1 MDMPDRGEAGAGQGA
16 SAPAAMADDGAAA
29 VSRSATSSVGRARWL
44 VVGAVTLLAGIAV
57 GLAVHEV
64 VLSRELA
71 ALQNRGREAATLSA
85 LLLQGELEKQ
95 RAVPLVLAEDPDV
108 RAALRAPIQARV
120 EALDMRLEA
129 LAAETRAGVIY
140 LLDAHGVA
148 IAASNWRRPDS
159 FVASDYSFRPYFQRA
174 VADDATEYFALG
186 NVSLRPGLYLGRR
199 IESANRLLGVIVV
212 KVEFDAIEQ
221 GWRELSAPVFVTD
234 PRGIVLIT
242 SVPEW
247 RFDTDRPLDDAV
259 RAEIRASRQ
268 FGASPLEPL
277 PLGPPRQTGGQA
289 LVTLDGATD
298 RPRGRF
304 LEVEVPVAT
313 KDWMLHVLMPANGPG
328 QRASA
333 AGWATA
339 GAVCAVLFG
348 VAGVV
353 IRRRDLARASREDE
367 ARMRAEL
374 EARVQERTAALS
386 AANLLLLDE
395 MEERRRAEASRE
407 VLRDELRQ
415 ANRLATLGQ
424 IAAGVAHEISQ
435 PVAAIRTYAD
445 NADTY
450 LARGDMPGA
459 RRSVGT
465 IAGLTE
471 RIGAI
476 TAELRGFGRKAPTET
491 HDVSIRHAIDGA
503 LLLVGHRL
511 RAGGI
516 ALKGPAGDA
525 DIVIVANRVRLEQVL
540 VNLLQNAID
549 ALADRTDG
557 TIEIGLAIE
566 EEVVSEAAP
575 ARSRMAVITVADN
588 GPGLAPE
595 ILGALFTPFST
606 TKPKGLGL
614 GLVISHD
621 IASRAGGTLSAFNRP
636 EGGAVFTVRL
646 PLTPP
651 VPAAVV
657 EVTS

>member
-1 MDMPDRGEAGAGQGA
+1 MPDRGDAGAAQSA
-16 SAPAAMADDGAAA
+16 SVPPAVDDGADLRASHA
-29 VSRSATSSVGRARWL
+29 VSPFLGKARWL
-44 VVGAVTLLAGIAV
+44 AVAAVALVAGIAA
-57 GLAVHEV
+57 GLGVHQV

-129 LAAETRAGVIY
+129 LAAETRASVIY
-140 LLDAHGVA
+140 LLDARGVA

-174 VADDATEYFALG
+174 VADEATEYFALG

-277 PLGPPRQTGGQA
+277 PLGPPRQSGGQA
-289 LVTLDGATD
+289 LVALEGAKD
-298 RPRGRF
+298 RPRERF
-304 LEVEVPVAT
+304 LEVAVPVAT
-313 KDWMLHVLMPANGPG
+313 KDWMLHVLMPADGPG
-328 QRASA
+328 RRASA
-333 AGWATA
+333 AGWASA
-339 GAVCAVLFG
+339 AAVCAVLFG
-348 VAGVV
+348 AAGIIV
-353 IRRRDLARASREDE
+353 RRRDRARASREDE

-374 EARVQERTAALS
+374 EARVRERTAALS
-386 AANLLLLDE
+386 TANGLLLDE

-450 LARGDMPGA
+450 LARGDTSGA

-491 HDVSIRHAIDGA
+491 QEVSIRQAIDGA

-516 ALKGPAGDA
+516 TLKGPVGDT
-525 DIVIVANRVRLEQVL
+525 DIVIIANRVRLEQVL

-549 ALADRTDG
+549 ALADRIDG
-557 TIEIGLAIE
+557 AIEIGLSIE
-566 EEVVSEAAP
+566 EDAVLEQAAGP
-575 ARSRMAVITVADN
+575 SRMAVITVADN

-621 IASRAGGTLSAFNRP
+621 IVSRAGGTLSAFNRP

-651 VPAAVV
+651 LPAALV
-657 EVTS
+657 EAAS